1 MLSASILER
10 AEPWSSVTP
19 EQNQDYRT
27 FSHPFPTLPMIICYP
42 INTPTPQQLVFL
54 GGTLEIHS
62 SVFSL
67 GCLKNK
73 LSLCCKAPQD
83 RVSGWSV
90 LILFFSS
97 IVQFGGFFVLVVCCC
112 TESLSCSMQD
122 LQFSLRDLQTFS
134 CGVRP
139 SSPTRDQTRAP
150 CIGSTAS

>member
-1 MLSASILER
+1 MTVAILPALWRSRSKDWGLICSKRTGSTSAPRDSGVASQR
-10 AEPWSSVTP
+10 AQQFQLPVQP
-19 EQNQDYRT
+19 
-27 FSHPFPTLPMIICYP
+27 FSPAFTDGW
-42 INTPTPQQLVFL
+42 T
-54 GGTLEIHS
+54 S
-62 SVFSL
+62 
-67 GCLKNK
+67 
-73 LSLCCKAPQD
+73 SLCCKAPQD

-139 SSPTRDQTRAP
+139 SSPARDRTRAP